1 VANPAVNCVR
11 CGQAMIKAARRLPPY
26 WEVRV
31 GVHVGPVIA
40 GVVGRRKY
48 QYDVW
53 GDTVNLAARMEAAA
67 EPGSICVTAS
77 TWRLLEGNCRGRPL
91 GRLEVKGK
99 GGLELF
105 RVQAR

>member
-1 VANPAVNCVR
+1 
-11 CGQAMIKAARRLPPY
+11 MIKAARGLPPY

-77 TWRLLEGNCRGRPL
+77 TWKLLQGHCQGLLL
-91 GRLEVKGK
+91 GRLEIKGK
-99 GGLELF
+99 GELELV
-105 RVQAR
+105 RVGAT